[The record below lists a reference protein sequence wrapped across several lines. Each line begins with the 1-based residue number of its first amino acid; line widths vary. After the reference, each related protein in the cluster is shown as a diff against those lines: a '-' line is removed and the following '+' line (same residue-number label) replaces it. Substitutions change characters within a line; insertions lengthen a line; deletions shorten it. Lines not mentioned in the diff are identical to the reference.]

1 MSITKKSSA
10 KIQKRLCVAE
20 CLRPDLQNIRPS
32 LVGNQASV
40 AEFITGM
47 IIAGGAEVAQEKLLD
62 SSRRS
67 DPNAEAKSLEN

>member
-10 KIQKRLCVAE
+10 KIQKRLCITE

-40 AEFITGM
+40 VLKDFSGIHHRNEHCWAAED
-47 IIAGGAEVAQEKLLD
+47 KLLD

-67 DPNAEAKSLEN
+67 DLQN